1 MACLRAGTFLCSL
14 CVSSDFGGRAE
25 SEVSMGHDFP
35 RCVLAAANPVSDGAG
50 ATTRGEEVLPYAR

>member
-1 MACLRAGTFLCSL
+1 MGASL
-14 CVSSDFGGRAE
+14 YNMCVPSSFGGRAE

>member
-1 MACLRAGTFLCSL
+1 M
-14 CVSSDFGGRAE
+14 CVPSSFGGRAE